1 MEKSTIINSMF
12 DGRSHHGAF
21 RQHIRH
27 RWKWWLIARSF
38 VCIALVILG
47 TFIAIKYSGKGN
59 KLPDFI
65 SVAFILLGSVGLIRP
80 MIWQMFAER
89 KFRKHRAYESK
100 IRYEFSAKGIKMSGK
115 AGKAD
120 VPWSTFYE
128 VAKTPKGLLIYQTK
142 KEYIWIPS
150 YDFKAGEM
158 KAICEMFGSSK
169 NPA

>member
-1 MEKSTIINSMF
+1 MEKSIIIDSMF

-21 RQHIRH
+21 RYHLRH
-27 RWKWWLIARSF
+27 RWKWWLIARAF
-38 VCIALVILG
+38 VCVALVVIG
-47 TFIAIKYSGKGN
+47 TIFAIKFSGKGN

-89 KFRKHRAYESK
+89 KFRKHKAYESK
-100 IRYEFSAKGIKMSGK
+100 IRYEFSNKGVKMSGK

-120 VPWSTFYE
+120 VPWSAFYE
-128 VAKTPKGLLIYQTK
+128 VAVTPKGLLIYQTK

-150 YDFKAGEM
+150 YDFQAGEM
-158 KAICEMFGSSK
+158 SIVRMMYSA
-169 NPA
+169 AQD

>member
-1 MEKSTIINSMF
+1 MEDTISIESMF
-12 DGRSHHGAF
+12 SGKSHHGAF

-38 VCIALVILG
+38 VCVALVILG
-47 TFIAIKYSGKGN
+47 TYIAILYSGKGN

-65 SVAFILLGSVGLIRP
+65 SVAFILLGSVGIIRP

-89 KFRKHRAYESK
+89 KFRKHKAYNSIINYK
-100 IRYEFSAKGIKMSGK
+100 FSAKGIQMSGQ

-120 VPWSTFYE
+120 VPWSSFYE
-128 VAKTPKGLLIYQTK
+128 VVETSKGLLIYQNK

-150 YDFKAGEM
+150 DDFKPGEM
-158 KAICEMFGSSK
+158 KAICTLFQASQ
-169 NPA
+169 A

>member
-1 MEKSTIINSMF
+1 MF

-27 RWKWWLIARSF
+27 RWKWWLIARAI
-38 VCIALVILG
+38 VCITLIITG
-47 TFIAIKYSGKGN
+47 SYIAIHYSGQGN

-65 SVAFILLGSVGLIRP
+65 SVAFILLGSISLIRP

-89 KFRKHRAYESK
+89 KFRKHKAYESK
-100 IRYEFSAKGIKMSGK
+100 IRYEFSYKGIKMSGK

-128 VAKTPKGLLIYQTK
+128 VTETSKGLLIYQTK
-142 KEYIWIPS
+142 KEYIWIPG
-150 YDFKAGEM
+150 YDFKPDEM
-158 KAICEMFGSSK
+158 KTICAMYHT
-169 NPA
+169 AQL